1 MSEATSTAP
10 ATPRALS
17 DMVSLITDGPKV
29 PASAAPSKGKRVA
42 KASRPEGVPEG
53 VDSEQSASAGRSN
66 DKKAAALRVFEANRG
81 KGQGEIARLI
91 AAELEITYAN
101 AYYYVTRVFK

>member
-1 MSEATSTAP
+1 MSEATSTTP

-42 KASRPEGVPEG
+42 KASRPEGA
-53 VDSEQSASAGRSN
+53 DSEQSASAGRSN